1 MTKKFWADWQKRI
14 GETKNIRLFYKSYN
28 DDGTVYYYG
37 NKTLLEGNDRLLK
50 ATFHKDTVD
59 LVLERH
65 TSVFNKKAWKF
76 CQHVEKEYL
85 ILNRLDIVTIDYDG
99 IRI

>member
-28 DDGTVYYYG
+28 DDGTVYYHG
-37 NKTLLEGNDRLLK
+37 NKTLLGVNDRLLK

-65 TSVFNKKAWKF
+65 ASVFNKKTWNF

-85 ILNRLDIVTIDYDG
+85 MLNRLDIATIDYDST
-99 IRI
+99 RI